1 MVKGSVMGEQKKV
14 VECEYAGETVFKGA
28 KSKKCLFGGL
38 ACYHY
43 DEPEIYAKCP
53 ERRKHEKVT
62 E

>member
-1 MVKGSVMGEQKKV
+1 MGEQKKV